1 MVMRLL
7 QSAVTVAEDSLH
19 MSSSGCRCCV
29 VVLSPVTCGGGN
41 MSWRRKRCKVI
52 MGGIVRGFVELL
64 LGKFKKEEHVNFMKN
79 GE

>member
-1 MVMRLL
+1 
-7 QSAVTVAEDSLH
+7 
-19 MSSSGCRCCV
+19 
-29 VVLSPVTCGGGN
+29 
-41 MSWRRKRCKVI
+41 